1 MSSVVPPVDPYD
13 ITSASNG
20 LRRRRLT
27 QKTMAIL
34 AVGSAGFAV
43 SILALVLGTV
53 VFKGLSQ
60 LNLHFFTEPRPLFG
74 QEGGIADA
82 LIGSAIIVGIC
93 VVIAVPVAVL
103 VAIYMAEY
111 ASPRVSTF
119 LRVVLDVLNGVPAIV
134 VGIFIFGILVVGH
147 GQSALFGA
155 LALAILML
163 PMVARA
169 TQEVLEVIPRSL
181 REASLALGV
190 TKWRTTWSIVLPSA
204 ISGILTGVVIAVA
217 RVAGETAPLLFTSSI
232 AANAISTDVFHA
244 LPTLPVAIFAFSESA
259 DPADQARAWAA
270 ALVLILFV
278 LVMNVLAKMF
288 AGRKQRRLGGS

>member
-1 MSSVVPPVDPYD
+1 MSVVPEAVDPYD
-13 ITSASNG
+13 LTRRSNR
-20 LRRRRLT
+20 LRRRRLIE
-27 QKTMAIL
+27 KLMATLGI
-34 AVGSAGFAV
+34 VSAGLAV

-53 VFKGLSQ
+53 LFKGLSA
-60 LNLHFFTEPRPLFG
+60 LDTDFFTQARPLFG
-74 QEGGIADA
+74 GEGGIADA
-82 LIGSAIIVGIC
+82 LVGSALIVGMC
-93 VVIAVPVAVL
+93 VVFAVPVAVL

-119 LRVVLDVLNGVPAIV
+119 LRIVLDVLNGVPAIV

-155 LALAILML
+155 FALAILML

-190 TKWRTTWSIVLPSA
+190 TKWRTTSSIVLPA
-204 ISGILTGVVIAVA
+204 AVGGILTGVVIAVA

-232 AANAISTDVFHA
+232 AANQISTDVLHA
-244 LPTLPVAIFAFSESA
+244 LPTLPVAIFTFADSA
-259 DPADQARAWAA
+259 DPADQARGWAA
-270 ALVLILFV
+270 ALVLIVFV
-278 LVMNVLAKMF
+278 LVTNILAKLF
-288 AGRKQRRLGGS
+288 SRGRTGR